1 MHKVQAA
8 AELHIRKTPA
18 DPAAR
23 GYRAEDLDTP
33 AIVLDLDILE
43 NNIRR
48 YAELAKEHGK
58 QLWPMVKTHKSLEIA
73 RLQAEAG
80 CTGFLCGTLDEAE
93 ALAEAG
99 YQHLMYAYPPAG
111 RASVNRVIRLAR
123 KTEELILR
131 LDSLEAAAALEEAAR
146 EAEALKAEAL
156 EAEARKTGAP
166 GEVAGPLTLDYTVI
180 LDCGL
185 HRFGLSPERIADFVL
200 EMQRFPHLR
209 FRGISTHPGQV
220 YGAAGPAEIPEYCRQ
235 ETEAIRR
242 AVEKLADTGIRP
254 EIVSSGSTP
263 TFAGTV
269 GDPLITHYHPGNYV
283 FNDAIQLSNGTAEE
297 GDCAL
302 RIAAAV
308 ISHPSEGHFV
318 VDAGAKCLGLDQ
330 GAHGNSSV
338 RGHGRVLG
346 HPELTVSHLS
356 EEVGQVEAEGET
368 SLRIG
373 DRVSIIPNHSCS
385 SANLTD
391 WYLGVRSG
399 VLEQVI
405 PVDMRGNRTTKQRG
419 AE

>member
-48 YAELAKEHGK
+48 YAEAARQSGK
-58 QLWPMVKTHKSLEIA
+58 HLWPMVKTHKSLEIA

-99 YQHLMYAYPPAG
+99 YRHLMYAYPPAG

-146 EAEALKAEAL
+146 ESEARKAEAL
-156 EAEARKTGAP
+156 VSGASGQP
-166 GEVAGPLTLDYTVI
+166 AGTLILDYTVI

-242 AVEKLADTGIRP
+242 AVEKLADAGIRP

-338 RGHGRVLG
+338 RGHGRILG

-373 DRVSIIPNHSCS
+373 DRVTIIPNHSCS

-391 WYLGVRSG
+391 WYLGVRNG
-399 VLEQVI
+399 VLEQLI

>member
-48 YAELAKEHGK
+48 YAEAARQSGK

-99 YQHLMYAYPPAG
+99 YRHLMYAYPPAG

-146 EAEALKAEAL
+146 ESEARKAEAL
-156 EAEARKTGAP
+156 VSGASGQP
-166 GEVAGPLTLDYTVI
+166 AGTLILDYTVI

-242 AVEKLADTGIRP
+242 AVEKLADAGIRP

-269 GDPLITHYHPGNYV
+269 GAPLITHYHPGNYV

-338 RGHGRVLG
+338 RGHGRILG

-373 DRVSIIPNHSCS
+373 DRVTIIPNHSCS

-391 WYLGVRSG
+391 WYLGVRNG
-399 VLEQVI
+399 VLEQLI

>member
-48 YAELAKEHGK
+48 YAEAARQSGK
-58 QLWPMVKTHKSLEIA
+58 HLWPMVKTHKSLEIA

-99 YQHLMYAYPPAG
+99 YRHLMYAYPPAG

-146 EAEALKAEAL
+146 ESEAREAEALVS
-156 EAEARKTGAP
+156 GASGQP
-166 GEVAGPLTLDYTVI
+166 AGTLILDYTVI

-242 AVEKLADTGIRP
+242 AVEKLADAGIRP

-338 RGHGRVLG
+338 RGHGRILG

-373 DRVSIIPNHSCS
+373 DRVTIIPNHSCS

-391 WYLGVRSG
+391 WYLGVRNG
-399 VLEQVI
+399 VLEQLI

>member
-48 YAELAKEHGK
+48 YAEAARQSGK

-99 YQHLMYAYPPAG
+99 YRHLMYAYPPAG

-146 EAEALKAEAL
+146 ESEARKAEAL
-156 EAEARKTGAP
+156 VSGASGQP
-166 GEVAGPLTLDYTVI
+166 AGTLILDYTVI

-242 AVEKLADTGIRP
+242 AVEKLADAGMR
-254 EIVSSGSTP
+254 SGSTP

-269 GDPLITHYHPGNYV
+269 GDPHSTHYPPGNYV

-373 DRVSIIPNHSCS
+373 DRVTIIPNHSCS

-391 WYLGVRSG
+391 WYLGVRNG
-399 VLEQVI
+399 VLEQLI